1 MKQHGSPARLF
12 KYLAPSRI
20 GVLSDRLVRYTP
32 LGAFNDPF
40 EGRPE
45 IKGLASQED
54 ALSSFAAA
62 VPGELEAAY
71 NSLPVEIRASFPL
84 QQWMQFATPLMQQE
98 QGKFLAMLGAVSK
111 QLIPRIPGK
120 FDEVL
125 GVLSLCEVP
134 DSLLMWA
141 HYGVSHT
148 GFVLEL
154 DPAHPYFNARR
165 TDQDE
170 FGHLRQVLYRDTRP
184 SANLIDLDGPEIF
197 LVKSKEWSYE
207 LEWRILRPLK
217 DAQDIVN
224 VNGEDIHLF
233 QLPADSIKTVI
244 LGARASSTL
253 ADQARLAI
261 ATSSQMSHIQL
272 LRRSPDESCFA
283 INIHADATEH
293 FVQAEPAS
301 RPRASSRKFHLP
313 KAAKRPGLT
322 QALGCLETPT

>member
-1 MKQHGSPARLF
+1 MEGSGSPERLF

-20 GVLSDRLVRYTP
+20 GVLSDRLIRYTP

-45 IKGLASQED
+45 IKGLASQEA

-62 VPGELEAAY
+62 IPGELEAAY
-71 NSLPVEIRASFPL
+71 RGLPAEVRASLSL
-84 QQWMQFATPLMQQE
+84 QQWVEIATPFMQQQ
-98 QGKFLAMLGAVSK
+98 QGEFLAMLGGVSK
-111 QLIPRIPGK
+111 QLIPTIPGK

-154 DPAHPYFNARR
+154 DPSHPYFNARR
-165 TDQDE
+165 TNQDE
-170 FGHLRQVLYRDTRP
+170 FGHLRQVHYRDVRP
-184 SANLIDLDGPEIF
+184 SANLIDLNGTEMF

-207 LEWRILRPLK
+207 REWRVLRPLK
-217 DAQDIVN
+217 DAHDIID

-233 QLPADSIKTVI
+233 QLPPDAIKTVI
-244 LGARASSTL
+244 LGTRASSTL
-253 ADQARLAI
+253 ADQARVAI
-261 ATSSQMSHIQL
+261 AANEQMSHIQV
-272 LRRSPDESCFA
+272 LRCSPDESCFA
-283 INIHADATEH
+283 INIHAN
-293 FVQAEPAS
+293 
-301 RPRASSRKFHLP
+301 
-313 KAAKRPGLT
+313 
-322 QALGCLETPT
+322 PT

>member
-1 MKQHGSPARLF
+1 MEDHRAPKKLF

-45 IKGLASQED
+45 IKALASKEA

-62 VPGELEAAY
+62 IPGELEAAY
-71 NSLPVEIRASFPL
+71 GGLPSEVKAQLSL
-84 QQWMQFATPLMQQE
+84 QQWMQFATPLMHQQGS
-98 QGKFLAMLGAVSK
+98 QFLAMLGAVSK
-111 QLIPRIPGK
+111 QLIPTIPGK

-125 GVLSLCEVP
+125 GVFSMCEVP

-154 DPAHPYFNARR
+154 DPNHPYFNARR

-170 FGHLRQVLYRDTRP
+170 FGHLRQVHYRDVRP
-184 SANLIDLDGPEIF
+184 SASLIELDGTEMF

-207 LEWRILRPLK
+207 REWRILRPLT
-217 DAQDIVN
+217 DANQIVN
-224 VNGEDIHLF
+224 ANGESIHLF
-233 QLPADSIKTVI
+233 QLPPESIKSVI
-244 LGARASSTL
+244 LGARAFSTL
-253 ADQARLAI
+253 ADQVRLAI
-261 ATSSQMSHIQL
+261 SANSKVSHVQIF
-272 LRRSPDESCFA
+272 RCVPDESCFA
-283 INIHADATEH
+283 INIVADA
-293 FVQAEPAS
+293 A
-301 RPRASSRKFHLP
+301 
-313 KAAKRPGLT
+313 
-322 QALGCLETPT
+322 

>member
-1 MKQHGSPARLF
+1 MEQHGPERLF

-20 GVLSDRLVRYTP
+20 GVLSDRLIRYTP

-45 IKGLASQED
+45 IKELASQEE

-62 VPGELEAAY
+62 APSELEAAY
-71 NSLPVEIRASFPL
+71 ISLPAEVRASL
-84 QQWMQFATPLMQQE
+84 SLLQWMEFATPFMQQQ
-98 QGKFLAMLGAVSK
+98 QGEFLAMLSAVSK
-111 QLIPRIPGK
+111 ELIPTIPGK

-141 HYGVSHT
+141 HYGASHT

-154 DPAHPYFNARR
+154 DPTHSYFNARR
-165 TDQDE
+165 TAQDE

-207 LEWRILRPLK
+207 REWRVLRPLK

-224 VNGEDIHLF
+224 VNSEDIHLF
-233 QLPADSIKTVI
+233 QLPADSIKAVI
-244 LGARASSTL
+244 LGTRASSTL

-261 ATSSQMSHIQL
+261 AASSQMSHIQL
-272 LRRSPDESCFA
+272 FRCSPDESCFA
-283 INIHADATEH
+283 INIHADAT
-293 FVQAEPAS
+293 
-301 RPRASSRKFHLP
+301 
-313 KAAKRPGLT
+313 
-322 QALGCLETPT
+322 

>member
-1 MKQHGSPARLF
+1 MEGSGSPERLF

-20 GVLSDRLVRYTP
+20 GVLSDRLIRYTP

-45 IKGLASQED
+45 IKGLASQEA

-62 VPGELEAAY
+62 IPGELEAAY
-71 NSLPVEIRASFPL
+71 RGLPAEVRASLSL
-84 QQWMQFATPLMQQE
+84 QQWVEIATPFMQQQ
-98 QGKFLAMLGAVSK
+98 QGEFLAMLGGVSK
-111 QLIPRIPGK
+111 QLIPTIPGK

-154 DPAHPYFNARR
+154 DPSHPYFNARR
-165 TDQDE
+165 TNQDE
-170 FGHLRQVLYRDTRP
+170 FGHLRQVHYRDVRP
-184 SANLIDLDGPEIF
+184 SANLIDLNGTEMF

-207 LEWRILRPLK
+207 REWRVLRPLK
-217 DAQDIVN
+217 DAHDIID

-233 QLPADSIKTVI
+233 QLPPDAIKTVI

-253 ADQARLAI
+253 ADQARVAI
-261 ATSSQMSHIQL
+261 AANEQMSHIQV
-272 LRRSPDESCFA
+272 LRCSPDESCFA
-283 INIHADATEH
+283 INIHAN
-293 FVQAEPAS
+293 
-301 RPRASSRKFHLP
+301 
-313 KAAKRPGLT
+313 
-322 QALGCLETPT
+322 PT

>member
-1 MKQHGSPARLF
+1 MEQHGSPERLF

-45 IKGLASQED
+45 IKGLASQEA
-54 ALSSFAAA
+54 ALSSFAEAI
-62 VPGELEAAY
+62 PGELEVAY
-71 NSLPVEIRASFPL
+71 SSLPAEARAVLSL
-84 QQWMQFATPLMQQE
+84 QQWLQLATPFMQQQ
-98 QGKFLAMLGAVSK
+98 QGEFLAMLGAASS
-111 QLIPRIPGK
+111 QLIPTIPSK

-141 HYGVSHT
+141 HYGASHT

-154 DPAHPYFNARR
+154 DPTHSYFNARR
-165 TDQDE
+165 TAQDE
-170 FGHLRQVLYRDTRP
+170 FGHLRRVQYRDARP
-184 SANLIDLDGPEIF
+184 SANLIDLDGPEMF

-207 LEWRILRPLK
+207 HEWRILRPLK
-217 DAQDIVN
+217 DAHDVVN

-233 QLPADSIKTVI
+233 QLPADSIKAVI

-253 ADQARLAI
+253 ADQARI
-261 ATSSQMSHIQL
+261 AVASSQMSHVHL
-272 LRRSPDESCFA
+272 LRCSPDESCFA
-283 INIHADATEH
+283 INIHADAT
-293 FVQAEPAS
+293 
-301 RPRASSRKFHLP
+301 
-313 KAAKRPGLT
+313 
-322 QALGCLETPT
+322 